1 MATQT
6 LATADAILK
15 DLYVGPIIEQL
26 NYKTFMLDQI
36 ERDSDSIDFTGR
48 RAIVPVHIRRNRK
61 RGSITDGG
69 TLPVPGYQADTD
81 AIVNIRYHFQGISLT
96 EQTIKQAT
104 GNEGSFVNVLDRET
118 RMLSQDMR
126 KDINRQVYGD
136 GTGTLA
142 TVASAAGAAL
152 TVDSTQY
159 LEVDDPVDVRQANGT
174 LRGSANVL
182 SINRTTKVVTLDVAV
197 TGSAATDIVTIQG
210 NYGLEMDG
218 LRNMS
223 GTTGTLHGIN
233 RSTAGNEFWQGKR
246 RSAAGNVAGE
256 GLFEQLIDDVGAGG
270 NGEVDVIVTSRGIR
284 RRLADTYQSQKRFTD
299 ANATRINGGYT
310 AIMVNEVP
318 VIADDDCPRGWAFA
332 INKDAFKWFEVAAPD
347 WLRSQNGQVW
357 HLATS
362 GTGSGR
368 RAAWEAWF
376 EWFAALGT
384 LAPNRLGA
392 IPDAQDDPA

>member
-1 MATQT
+1 
-6 LATADAILK
+6 
-15 DLYVGPIIEQL
+15 
-26 NYKTFMLDQI
+26 
-36 ERDSDSIDFTGR
+36 
-48 RAIVPVHIRRNRK
+48 
-61 RGSITDGG
+61 
-69 TLPVPGYQADTD
+69 
-81 AIVNIRYHFQGISLT
+81 
-96 EQTIKQAT
+96 
-104 GNEGSFVNVLDRET
+104 
-118 RMLSQDMR
+118 
-126 KDINRQVYGD
+126 
-136 GTGTLA
+136 
-142 TVASAAGAAL
+142 
-152 TVDSTQY
+152 
-159 LEVDDPVDVRQANGT
+159 
-174 LRGSANVL
+174 
-182 SINRTTKVVTLDVAV
+182 
-197 TGSAATDIVTIQG
+197 
-210 NYGLEMDG
+210 
-218 LRNMS
+218 
-223 GTTGTLHGIN
+223 
-233 RSTAGNEFWQGKR
+233 
-246 RSAAGNVAGE
+246 
-256 GLFEQLIDDVGAGG
+256 
-270 NGEVDVIVTSRGIR
+270 VDVIVTSRGIR